1 MNKHTHKKKYS
12 ESQVEEM
19 LQTALNYMFMMYQQQ
34 NNNLDHHKYLEEN
47 NLLKNK
53 IKYLEEINT
62 VSNSK
67 TDSKTENLGTVK
79 MDLNEFEDK
88 CDNFFKKENYE
99 NNIKKEYDYN
109 MVILSNAIKNNIEND
124 HDFHFENRDLFLNFK
139 KSMIYYRYQILS
151 ILNKLNISFKCTS
164 LKNMMITQYGGDH
177 DNINDLYNHKISKYA
192 SKFSQSNDIKY
203 IQKLNDYIQDGG
215 GIIATQNSSRF
226 LKNIVYNS
234 YDIITDQK
242 LFRDKD
248 SLDKCTGIT
257 DLTDTLDFTDNDIT
271 ITACIKQST
280 IKDTNKFNIEK
291 LLYEFKKKRRM
302 LSTDMGISTFKNLNN
317 NLLNLSGKYILTL
330 LLATVAEFM
339 YEYNLSRK
347 YTTTLLSKDDI
358 TVLYKGG
365 NTTRLHMVEFYNSI
379 PDTEREKFKKIND
392 IISDSSVGD
401 FDFNVSLDKEALL
414 KRKFNQNEL
423 DIIEGYLKQVLSL
436 CTYNIK
442 IVLNNIMDTN
452 FSHEYIKILEDKLTH
467 SDSIN
472 DITKFTNDYN
482 HLIVEYNLTNS
493 QPQLK
498 QILEI
503 KLKHIMVP
511 NYIYENNVI
520 KTHTDPLEKNN
531 ILFKKK
537 ISDGISYNIVDNVT
551 NYFTTNNLLE
561 TLVPHSYIN
570 NIYSVYIQGLKL
582 IKGKRISYF
591 DLFRLKLNNKLIY
604 DLKYADNTQG
614 ELKIPFGI
622 EFIDISLETS
632 AHTIDIFCKK
642 EKKHQ
647 IINLVNE
654 ESKNEESKNIYIP
667 SVYYMYYD
675 IVVMFLTETY
685 LIWEEPKYNKRLKR
699 LLYLAFLCNIK
710 DKVLMSTITKNYI
723 KFKNLLKDILKEI
736 NNDKTNFVAKFYNI
750 HIRPTNFKYEIIRDV
765 DIENLHYVNL
775 KQITFDTVQVDEYN
789 DYLYVKIYEMI
800 LYLYYFKDKANT
812 VTPEHKKYCE
822 DNTIIY
828 KDIDNNNYIPD
839 VTYLPSNIDNL
850 TKMTNEHY
858 NKHLINLTD
867 CLEIIIEQI
876 DEIIEL
882 SELFTTHGIL
892 TVDMKYDNIMDL
904 Y

>member
-34 NNNLDHHKYLEEN
+34 NNNLDHRKYLEEN

-62 VSNSK
+62 VSN
-67 TDSKTENLGTVK
+67 SKTENLGTVK

-109 MVILSNAIKNNIEND
+109 IVILSNAISNNTNNSND
-124 HDFHFENRDLFLNFK
+124 PQYENRNHFLNLK
-139 KSMIYYRYQILS
+139 KSMINYRYHILS

-177 DNINDLYNHKISKYA
+177 DDINDLYNHKISKYA

-234 YDIITDQK
+234 YDIITNQQ
-242 LFRDKD
+242 LFKDKEN
-248 SLDKCTGIT
+248 LNICTGIKDIT
-257 DLTDTLDFTDNDIT
+257 DKLDFTDNDIR

-280 IKDTNKFNIEK
+280 VKEIEKFNIEK
-291 LLYEFKKKRRM
+291 LLYEFKKKNRI
-302 LSTDMGISTFKNLNN
+302 LSTDMGILTFKNLNN

-330 LLATVAEFM
+330 LLATISEFI
-339 YEYNLSRK
+339 YEYNLSRNN
-347 YTTTLLSKDDI
+347 TTYSLSEDDI

-379 PDTEREKFKKIND
+379 PDDKKKFFYKMKD
-392 IISDSSVGD
+392 IISKSSVGD
-401 FDFNVSLDKEALL
+401 FDFNISLYKEALFL
-414 KRKFNQNEL
+414 DNKRNFNIDEVKK
-423 DIIEGYLKQVLSL
+423 IEEYLRQVLSL

-452 FSHEYIKILEDKLTH
+452 FSHDYITTLASKLNNTESED
-467 SDSIN
+467 
-472 DITKFTNDYN
+472 DIKKFISDYN
-482 HLIVEYNLTNS
+482 NLISVYNAKIPSTE
-493 QPQLK
+493 LK
-498 QILEI
+498 LKLISEI
-503 KLKHIMVP
+503 KLKHIIVP
-511 NYIYENNVI
+511 NYIYENNLI

-537 ISDGISYNIVDNVT
+537 ISDGISHNIVDNVT

-604 DLKYADNTQG
+604 DLKYSDNTPG

-622 EFIDISLETS
+622 EFIDISLQTS
-632 AHTIDIFCKK
+632 SHTIDIFCDNKK
-642 EKKHQ
+642 KKQ
-647 IINLVNE
+647 IINFEKE
-654 ESKNEESKNIYIP
+654 ECKYIYIP

-675 IVVMFLTETY
+675 IVTMLLIETY
-685 LIWEEPKYNKRLKR
+685 LIWEEPKYDKRIKR

-710 DKVLMSTITKNYI
+710 DNVSMQTITDNYI
-723 KFKNLLKDILKEI
+723 KFKNLLTGIVTEI
-736 NNDKTNFVAKFYNI
+736 NNDKTNFVATFYNNNIKNGNFNYKTIRNDPIDGI
-750 HIRPTNFKYEIIRDV
+750 HTVNFTQIIFKT
-765 DIENLHYVNL
+765 E
-775 KQITFDTVQVDEYN
+775 QVDKYN

-800 LYLYYFKDKANT
+800 LYLYYFNNKTNT
-812 VTPEHKKYCE
+812 YIIDEHKKYCE
-822 DNTIIY
+822 DNTQIY
-828 KDIDNNNYIPD
+828 IDIDNTNYIPD

-850 TKMTNEHY
+850 TKMSTEDY
-858 NKHLINLTD
+858 NQHLINLTD
-867 CLEIIIEQI
+867 CLNTIIEKI

-882 SELFTTHGIL
+882 SKLCSAHGIS
-892 TVDMKYDNIMDL
+892 TVNMTYDKIKDL